1 MAPEENAGSE
11 LLLQSFKRRFLAAR
25 ALRSFPWQ
33 SLEAKLSDP
42 SDSELLWDI
51 LQKHEAVHTEPLDE
65 LYKALAETL
74 MAKES
79 TQGHRSYLLM
89 CCIAQKPSCRW
100 SGSCRGWLPAGSTS
114 GLLKSTWPLP
124 SATQRRASCSP
135 PSYAGLGS
143 DGKRKLIMTRNCF
156 PTESTWRWQC

>member
-33 SLEAKLSDP
+33 SLEAKLRDS

-51 LQKHEAVHTEPLDE
+51 LQKHPVCVKHTPSVKYARCFLSVLIKKHEAVHTEPLDE
-65 LYKALAETL
+65 LYEALVETL

-79 TQGHRSYLLM
+79 TQGHRSYLLN
-89 CCIAQKPSCRW
+89 
-100 SGSCRGWLPAGSTS
+100 
-114 GLLKSTWPLP
+114 LLNPGGGVTLSKSTAIISHGITVLVTWD
-124 SATQRRASCSP
+124 ATLYLAEWAIKNPAAFTDR
-135 PSYAGLGS
+135 
-143 DGKRKLIMTRNCF
+143 
-156 PTESTWRWQC
+156 